1 MSIETIIDG
10 VIRRERGYVHH
21 PNDRGGP
28 TNMGITAATLGHWRK
43 LGRVA
48 TAEEVEA
55 LTKDEAREIYRH
67 RYVTGPGFDK
77 ILEVSV
83 PIAEEVIDSGV
94 LSGQSVSATWLQ
106 RWLTA
111 FNRMAIDYPDLV
123 VDGVVGPATI
133 AALRAYLAK
142 RGAEG
147 ERVLLVALNCTQ
159 GARYLEITETRQ
171 QNEDFL
177 YGWLRERVAEQVR
190 G

>member
-1 MSIETIIDG
+1 
-10 VIRRERGYVHH
+10 
-21 PNDRGGP
+21 
-28 TNMGITAATLGHWRK
+28 
-43 LGRVA
+43 
-48 TAEEVEA
+48 
-55 LTKDEAREIYRH
+55 
-67 RYVTGPGFDK
+67 
-77 ILEVSV
+77 
-83 PIAEEVIDSGV
+83 
-94 LSGQSVSATWLQ
+94 
-106 RWLTA
+106 
-111 FNRMAIDYPDLV
+111 MAIDYPDLV